1 MATVTATAQAYYAGG
16 ETTNGVWIGYS
27 SDVIRTVRYQFT
39 TDSNGA
45 TSISFSFQ
53 GPTNPSGN
61 STAASINWYV
71 TTDSTSHASAGASAI
86 KNGTCSAS
94 YNSSTYAWTISVSNG
109 AVKLLPNT
117 TYYLWLFPNHS
128 NNNYY
133 FTINRS
139 WATTMSVILD
149 GTYKSY
155 TLTFS
160 QGTGTSLTVKKS
172 DTTLSS
178 GATVYTGDV
187 ITVSY
192 SALTGYGSATC
203 SVSSVGTVSND
214 GTFTVSTNHTITTSA
229 SVLSYSLS
237 ISAGTGSTI
246 TVNRTSSP
254 LQGALTGNLSNGTT
268 IYYNDVLKI
277 TFSAK
282 TGYNLATTKVNGNNP
297 SGDSYTVTGAVSVVS
312 TASLKSYTLTI
323 TPDAHSVISVYKD
336 GSALSS
342 GDTIYHFDAL
352 SITVTAQ
359 GGYKIKSAEING
371 TSLTPD
377 IENSY
382 EVSGDVIIVAT
393 SSALGFVYIGDGEAP
408 SSYIIYIGTENGI
421 ERFRAY
427 VGTDSGLVAY

>member
-27 SDVIRTVRYQFT
+27 RDVIRTVRYQFT
-39 TDSNGA
+39 TGSEGA
-45 TSISFSFQ
+45 TAISFSFE
-53 GPTNPSGN
+53 GPTTPPKS

-71 TTDSTSHASAGASAI
+71 TTSSTSHAAAGAGSE

-94 YNSSTYAWTISVSNG
+94 YNGDNVYTFTIGVDSGSVTL
-109 AVKLLPNT
+109 KPNT

-128 NNNYY
+128 SSNTYL
-133 FTINRS
+133 TINNK
-139 WATTMSVILD
+139 WATSMQITLS
-149 GTYKSY
+149 GTTVH
-155 TLTFS
+155 TLSFS
-160 QGTGTSLTVKKS
+160 ASTGTTLAVTKNGSVLTS
-172 DTTLSS
+172 P
-178 GATVYTGDV
+178 ATVYTGDE
-187 ITVSY
+187 IAVSF
-192 SALTGYGSATC
+192 SANEGYTDISCIVSGIG
-203 SVSSVGTVSND
+203 SVSNN
-214 GTFTVSTNHTITTSA
+214 GTFTVSTDHTITTSA
-229 SVLSYSLS
+229 IVRSFSLS
-237 ISAGTGSTI
+237 INAGTGSTI

-254 LQGALTGNLSNGTT
+254 LQGAVTGDLSNGST

-393 SSALGFVYIGDGEAP
+393 SSALGFVYIGDGETP

>member
-27 SDVIRTVRYQFT
+27 RDVIRTVRYQFT
-39 TDSNGA
+39 TGSDGA

-61 STAASINWYV
+61 STSASINWYV
-71 TTDSTSHASAGASAI
+71 TTSSTSHASAGASAI

-128 NNNYY
+128 SNNYY
-133 FTINRS
+133 LTINNS

-160 QGTGTSLTVKKS
+160 QGTGTSLTVTKS
-172 DTTLSS
+172 GTTLSS
-178 GATVYTGDV
+178 GSTVYTGDV

-203 SVSSVGTVSND
+203 SVSSVGTVSSG
-214 GTFTVSTNHTITTSA
+214 GTFTVSTNHIITTSA
-229 SVLSYSLS
+229 TVLSYSLS
-237 ISAGTGSTI
+237 INAGTGSTI

-254 LQGALTGNLSNGTT
+254 LQGAAAGNLSNGTT
-268 IYYNDVLKI
+268 IYYNDVLEI

-282 TGYNLATTKVNGNNP
+282 TGYNIATTKVNGNSF
-297 SGDSYTVTGAVSVVS
+297 SGGRYTVTGAVSVVS

-323 TPDAHSVISVYKD
+323 TPDVHSVISVYKD

-393 SSALGFVYIGDGEAP
+393 SSALGFVYIGGGETP

-427 VGTDSGLVAY
+427 VGTGSGLVAY